1 MKLDTIS
8 LTTSTE
14 YIRQADK
21 HKFERNIKDKSNG
34 HQMISHS
41 LNTNAFG
48 IGNASINETFNKVS
62 LTLNSKLL
70 GDNYHLGITLGTINQ
85 LVHNLSKEGLD
96 LDPDFVNEC
105 KLKRID
111 VTDDI
116 QITKPY
122 SEYINSLNHLTAPKF
137 TKTAYNTGI
146 VFKEKLKHHKL
157 YTTFYSKDFQPNN
170 DKHFFKKYPEVM
182 KHFDKTLRMETKL
195 GKGGTISKH
204 LNSVMLPEI
213 LSAESL
219 NKQVLQKI
227 ISKQDSFPYLYETDE
242 FSIAEEK
249 DLIYTKYL
257 NEVYNGDR
265 EAIKKHLKRKLGK
278 NTKATYQLNKLD
290 KYLYILNNSKD
301 NSIKSNIQE
310 LTSSLQE
317 SDSGY

>member
-8 LTTSTE
+8 LTTSTK
-14 YIRQADK
+14 YIREANK
-21 HKFERNIKDKSNG
+21 HKFERNIKNKSNG
-34 HQMISHS
+34 LRMISHS
-41 LNTNAFG
+41 LNTNAYG
-48 IGNASINETFNKVS
+48 IGNATINETFNKVS

-70 GDNYHLGITLGTINQ
+70 GNNYHLGITSDTIGQ
-85 LVHNLSKEGLD
+85 LVHHLSQEGLD
-96 LDPDFVNEC
+96 LDIDFINEC
-105 KLKRID
+105 KLKRVD

-122 SEYINSLNHLTAPKF
+122 SEYINSLNHLTASKF
-137 TKTAYNTGI
+137 TKTAYDTGI
-146 VFKEKLKHHKL
+146 VFKEKLKYHKL

-227 ISKQDSFPYLYETDE
+227 ISKQDSFPCLYETDE

-265 EAIKKHLKRKLGK
+265 EAIKKHFQKKLGK
-278 NTKATYQLNKLD
+278 QTKATYQLKKLD
-290 KYLYILNNSKD
+290 KYLHILNNSKD
-301 NSIKSNIQE
+301 NSIESNIQE
-310 LTSSLQE
+310 LTLSLKKL
-317 SDSGY
+317 DYH